1 MGWCGAGDTEG
12 DFVEAGDAV
21 FGDVFELGGVLVE
34 LVRELEGGG
43 GGGLTPQQF
52 MEKTR
57 IVGGSVG
64 EAIVV
69 GCGGGGVWGLVEW
82 GEW

>member
-1 MGWCGAGDTEG
+1 MGGCGAGDTEG

-21 FGDVFELGGVLVE
+21 FGDVFKLGGEVLVE

-43 GGGLTPQQF
+43 ELTPQQF

-69 GCGGGGVWGLVEW
+69 GYAGGLGVG
-82 GEW
+82 